1 MYVDRVGS
9 ADDADVIAAIA
20 AIANVTAQYTIP
32 LSAVSVASSSYFPL
46 FQYMGELP
54 AVRLYTSGVIY
65 GANGCMHKQVADN
78 HTLLNPAPAGFT
90 LTYEGGTYVSKK
102 DGYTYICIFLH
113 IYMLWEI
120 ALACALRHFYD

>member
-1 MYVDRVGS
+1 MYAHDRVGS
-9 ADDADVIAAIA
+9 ADDANIIAAIA
-20 AIANVTAQYTIP
+20 AITNVTAQYTIP

-54 AVRLYTSGVIY
+54 AVRLYTSTYDVIY

-90 LTYEGGTYVSKK
+90 LTYKGGTYVSKK
-102 DGYTYICIFLH
+102 DG
-113 IYMLWEI
+113 
-120 ALACALRHFYD
+120 